1 MLATLGRVVARTK
14 VSGMASKPDF
24 TNVKIFVPV
33 GSLGTGVRAAEVSA
47 ALERG
52 MDVIATDAG
61 STDSG
66 AAYLATGTSKN
77 ARRAVKADLLLLMA
91 AQQKIKVPLIVGTAG
106 QAGGDLNV
114 DWTIDVVREIAH
126 DQGYRPK
133 IAVLY
138 SEQSAATIKAKNA
151 AGKVRPLPPLGPL
164 RDETIDECRHIV
176 ALMGPEPY
184 VAALEAGADIIIGG
198 RSTDTAVL
206 ASFPLWKGAP
216 IGPSWHAG
224 KTGECGSQCTA
235 NTNLGSGVLLTIDK
249 DGFEV
254 EPLHPENRCTV
265 HSVSAHMLYEN
276 SNPFRLIEP
285 GGVLDVSAAKYEQVT
300 DTKVR
305 VTGSTWHPQPYTMKL
320 EGASGGQYQTIMI
333 VGIADPLVLSNLDLF
348 HNKMHRALVS
358 RVRRTIGEAAGKFDI
373 SLRIYGWNAVSGR
386 PVPKDAP
393 PPREV
398 GVMCVITAETQ
409 DLATQM
415 AKACNPYFFHM
426 PLFDGLEMP
435 SYGFPFT
442 PADIARGQVFE
453 FKLNHV
459 VEVDNPLEL
468 VRVKWID
475 LSGELSD

>member
-1 MLATLGRVVARTK
+1 MVK
-14 VSGMASKPDF
+14 V
-24 TNVKIFVPV
+24 FVPV
-33 GSLGTGVRAAEVSA
+33 GQLGAGVRASEVNA
-47 ALERG
+47 AIEHG

-77 ARRAVKADLLLLMA
+77 NRAAVKADLQLLMA
-91 AQQKIKVPLIVGTAG
+91 AQQKTKVPLIVGTAG

-114 DWTIDVVREIAH
+114 DWTVDILLEIVRDH
-126 DQGYRPK
+126 GYRPK
-133 IAVLY
+133 VAVLY

-151 AGKVRPLPPLGPL
+151 AGKVKPLPPLGPL
-164 RDETIDECRHIV
+164 TDETIDECRHIV

-184 VAALEAGADIIIGG
+184 IAALDGGADIIIGG

-216 IGPSWHAG
+216 IAPSWHAS
-224 KTGECGSQCTA
+224 KTAECGSLCTA
-235 NTNLGSGVLLTIDK
+235 NTSLGSGVFLTIDK

-254 EPLHPENRCTV
+254 EPLHPSNRCTV

-276 SNPFRLIEP
+276 SNPFRLTEP

-305 VTGSTWHPQPYTMKL
+305 VRGSTWHPQPYTMKI

-333 VGIADPLVLSNLDLF
+333 IGIADPQVLSNLDIF
-348 HNKMHRALVS
+348 HDRMHHALVR
-358 RVRRTIGEAAGKFDI
+358 RVQRTIGEAAGKFDI

-398 GVMCVITAETQ
+398 GVMCVITADTQ
-409 DLATQM
+409 DLANQM

-426 PLFDGLEMP
+426 PLFDGVETP

-442 PADIARGQVFE
+442 PAEIPRGQVFE

-459 VEVDNPLEL
+459 VELDDPMEL
-468 VRVKWID
+468 VRTTWID
-475 LSGELSD
+475 LSGQVPAQAAKRADRA

>member
-1 MLATLGRVVARTK
+1 
-14 VSGMASKPDF
+14 MANKPDF
-24 TNVKIFVPV
+24 TKVKVFVPV
-33 GSLGTGVRAAEVSA
+33 GQLGAGVRAAEVDA
-47 ALERG
+47 AIERG
-52 MDVIATDAG
+52 MDVMAMDAG

-77 ARRAVKADLLLLMA
+77 NRGAVKADLLLLMA
-91 AQQKIKVPLIVGTAG
+91 AQQKTGVPLIIGSAG

-114 DWTIDVVREIAH
+114 DWTVDIVQEIAH
-126 DQGYRPK
+126 EQGYRPK
-133 IAVLY
+133 IAILY

-151 AGKVRPLPPLGPL
+151 EGKVRPLPPLGAL
-164 RDETIDECRHIV
+164 TDQTIDECRHIV

-184 VAALEAGADIIIGG
+184 IAALEGGADIIIGG

-216 IGPSWHAG
+216 IGPTWHAG

-235 NTNLGSGVLLTIDK
+235 NTLLGSGVFLTIDK

-254 EPLHPENRCTV
+254 EPLIPANRCTV

-276 SNPFRLIEP
+276 SNPLRLTEP
-285 GGVLDVSAAKYEQVT
+285 GGVLDVSASKYEQIT
-300 DTKVR
+300 DARVR
-305 VTGSTWHPQPYTMKL
+305 VTGSTWNPQPYTMKL
-320 EGASGGQYQTIMI
+320 EGAAGGQYQTIMI
-333 VGIADPLVLSNLDLF
+333 IGIADPQVLSNLDLF
-348 HNKMHRALVS
+348 HDRMHHALVG
-358 RVRRTIGEAAGKFDI
+358 RVQRTMGEAAGKFDI

-386 PVPKDAP
+386 PVPEDAP

-426 PLFDGLEMP
+426 PLFDGVEMP

-459 VEVDNPLEL
+459 VELDDPLEL
-468 VRVKWID
+468 VRVKWVD
-475 LSGELSD
+475 LSGEVTKEVAHA

>member
-1 MLATLGRVVARTK
+1 
-14 VSGMASKPDF
+14 MASRPDF

-77 ARRAVKADLLLLMA
+77 ARSAVKADLLLLMA

-164 RDETIDECRHIV
+164 LDETIDECRHIV

-198 RSTDTAVL
+198 RSSDTAVL

-235 NTNLGSGVLLTIDK
+235 NTNLGSGVFLTIDK

-358 RVRRTIGEAAGKFDI
+358 RVRRTIGEAAGEFDI

-468 VRVKWID
+468 VRTKWVD
-475 LSGELSD
+475 LSGES

>member
-1 MLATLGRVVARTK
+1 
-14 VSGMASKPDF
+14 MANKPDF
-24 TNVKIFVPV
+24 TKVKVFVPV
-33 GSLGTGVRAAEVSA
+33 GQLGAGVRASEVEA
-47 ALERG
+47 AIDRG
-52 MDVIATDAG
+52 MNVMAMDAG

-77 ARRAVKADLLLLMA
+77 SRDAVKADLRLLMA
-91 AQQKIKVPLIVGTAG
+91 AQQKTKVPLIVGSAG

-114 DWTIDVVREIAH
+114 DWTVDIVQEIAREH
-126 DQGYRPK
+126 SYRPK

-138 SEQSAATIKAKNA
+138 SEQSAATIKAKSA
-151 AGKVRPLPPLGPL
+151 EGKVRPLPPLGPL
-164 RDETIDECRHIV
+164 ADRTIDECRHIV
-176 ALMGPEPY
+176 ALMGVEPY
-184 VAALEAGADIIIGG
+184 IAALEGGVDIIIGG

-224 KTGECGSQCTA
+224 KTGECGSLCTA
-235 NTNLGSGVLLTIDK
+235 NTNLGSGVFLTIDK

-254 EPLHPENRCTV
+254 EPLISANRCTV

-276 SNPFRLIEP
+276 SNPFRLTEP
-285 GGVLDVSAAKYEQVT
+285 GGVLDVSVAEYAQLTE
-300 DTKVR
+300 TKVR
-305 VTGSTWHPQPYTMKL
+305 VTGSKWHPQPFTMKL
-320 EGASGGQYQTIMI
+320 EGAAGGQHQTIMI
-333 VGIADPLVLSNLDLF
+333 VGIADPQVLSNLDLL
-348 HNKMHRALVS
+348 HDRMHHALVG
-358 RVRRTIGEAAGKFDI
+358 RVQRTMGEAAGKFDI

-386 PVPKDAP
+386 PVPKDTP

-426 PLFDGLEMP
+426 PLFDGIELP

-459 VEVDNPLEL
+459 VELDDPLEL
-468 VRVKWID
+468 VRLKWID
-475 LSGELSD
+475 LSGEVAKESAHA

>member
-1 MLATLGRVVARTK
+1 MRGKSDFKTVRV
-14 VSGMASKPDF
+14 
-24 TNVKIFVPV
+24 FVP
-33 GSLGTGVRAAEVSA
+33 GGQLGAGVRAEEVDV
-47 ALERG
+47 ALARG
-52 MDVIATDAG
+52 MDVMAMDAG

-66 AAYLATGTSKN
+66 AAYLATGGSKN
-77 ARRAVKADLLLLMA
+77 SRDAVKADLLLLMA
-91 AQQKIKVPLIVGTAG
+91 AQHKAKVPLIIGTAG

-114 DWTIDVVREIAH
+114 DWTMEIVLEIARER
-126 DQGYRPK
+126 GYRPK

-138 SEQSAATIKAKNA
+138 SEQSPETIKARNA
-151 AGKVRPLPPLGPL
+151 QGRVKPLPPLGAL
-164 RDETIDECRHIV
+164 SDETIDGCRHIV
-176 ALMGPEPY
+176 ALIGPEPY
-184 VAALEAGADIIIGG
+184 MAALEAGADIIVGG

-206 ASFPLWKGAP
+206 ACYPLWKGAP

-224 KTGECGSQCTA
+224 KTGECGCQCTA
-235 NTNLGSGVLLTIDK
+235 NVNLGNGVFLTIDQ

-254 EPLHPENRCTV
+254 EPLLPANRCTV

-276 SNPFRLIEP
+276 SNPFRLTEP
-285 GGVLDVSAAKYEQVT
+285 GGVLDVTAARYEQVSE
-300 DTKVR
+300 TKVR
-305 VTGSTWHPQPYTMKL
+305 VTGSVWDPRPYTMKL
-320 EGASGGQYQTIMI
+320 EGASGGQYQTIMMI
-333 VGIADPLVLSNLDLF
+333 GITDPLVLANLDLF
-348 HNKMHRALVS
+348 HDKMRHALTR
-358 RVRRTIGEAAGKFDI
+358 RVERTIGEAAGKFDI

-398 GVMCVITAETQ
+398 GVMCVITADTQ

-426 PLFDGLEMP
+426 PLFDNVELP

-459 VEVDNPLEL
+459 VEVDDPLEL
-468 VRVKWID
+468 VRTTWVD
-475 LSGELSD
+475 LSTETAREPAHA

>member
-1 MLATLGRVVARTK
+1 
-14 VSGMASKPDF
+14 MASKQDF
-24 TNVKIFVPV
+24 TKVKVFVPV
-33 GSLGTGVRAAEVSA
+33 GQLGAGVRPAEVDA

-52 MDVIATDAG
+52 MDVMAMDAG

-77 ARRAVKADLLLLMA
+77 SRDAVKADLLLLMA
-91 AQQKIKVPLIVGTAG
+91 AQHKTKVPLIIGSAG

-114 DWTIDVVREIAH
+114 DWTVDIVQEIARDH
-126 DQGYRPK
+126 GYRPN

-138 SEQSAATIKAKNA
+138 SEQSAAMIKAKNA
-151 AGKVRPLPPLGPL
+151 AGKVRPLPPLGRL
-164 RDETIDECRHIV
+164 ADATIDECRHIV

-184 VAALEAGADIIIGG
+184 IAALEGGADIIIGG

-224 KTGECGSQCTA
+224 KTAECGIQCTA
-235 NTNLGSGVLLTIDK
+235 NAILGSGVFLTIDK

-254 EPLHPENRCTV
+254 EPLQPANRCTV

-285 GGVLDVSAAKYEQVT
+285 GGVLDVSAAKYEQIT
-300 DTKVR
+300 DTRVR
-305 VTGSTWHPQPYTMKL
+305 VTGSVWNPQPYTMKL
-320 EGASGGQYQTIMI
+320 EGAAGGQYQTIMI
-333 VGIADPLVLSNLDLF
+333 VGIADPQVLNNLDLF
-348 HNKMHRALVS
+348 HDRMHHALVG
-358 RVRRTIGEAAGKFDI
+358 RVQRTIGDAAGKFDI

-415 AKACNPYFFHM
+415 AKACNPYFFHL
-426 PLFDGLEMP
+426 PLFDEVELP

-459 VEVDNPLEL
+459 VELDDPLEL
-468 VRVKWID
+468 VRTKWID
-475 LSGELSD
+475 LSGGVTKEAANA

>member
-1 MLATLGRVVARTK
+1 
-14 VSGMASKPDF
+14 MASQAEF
-24 TNVKIFVPV
+24 TRARVFVPV
-33 GSLGTGVRAAEVSA
+33 GSLGAGVRAGEVEA
-47 ALERG
+47 ALTRG
-52 MDVIATDAG
+52 MDVMAMDAG

-77 ARRAVKADLLLLMA
+77 NRGAVAADLRLLMA
-91 AQQKIKVPLIVGTAG
+91 AQAKAKVPIVIGTAG

-114 DWTIDVVREIAH
+114 DWTLDIILEIARTE
-126 DQGYRPK
+126 GYQPK

-138 SEQSAATIKAKNA
+138 SEQSAETIKAKNA
-151 AGKVRPLPPLGPL
+151 AGKVKPLPPLGPL
-164 RDETIDECRHIV
+164 ADDTIDDCRHIV
-176 ALMGPEPY
+176 ALMGPEPFI
-184 VAALEAGADIIIGG
+184 AALEAGADIIIGG

-206 ASFPLWKGAP
+206 ASYPLWKGAP
-216 IGPSWHAG
+216 AGASWHAG

-235 NTNLGSGVLLTIDK
+235 NTNLGSGVFLTLDA

-254 EPLHPENRCTV
+254 EPLDERNHCSV

-276 SNPFRLIEP
+276 SNPFRLTEP
-285 GGVLDVSAAKYEQVT
+285 GGVLDVTAAEYQQVT
-300 DTKVR
+300 ASKVR
-305 VTGSTWHPQPYTMKL
+305 VTGSVWEPRPYTMKL
-320 EGASGGQYQTIMI
+320 EGASGGRYQTIMMI
-333 VGIADPLVLSNLDLF
+333 GIADPVVLANLDLF
-348 HNKMHRALVS
+348 HDKMHHSLVR
-358 RVRRTIGEAAGKFDI
+358 RVQRTIGEAAGDFDI

-386 PVPKDAP
+386 PVPEDTA

-426 PLFDGLEMP
+426 PLFDGIEMP

-453 FKLNHV
+453 FRLNHV
-459 VEVDNPLEL
+459 VEVDDPLEL
-468 VRVKWID
+468 VRTRWVD
-475 LSGELSD
+475 LTSDATKEAEHA

>member
-1 MLATLGRVVARTK
+1 
-14 VSGMASKPDF
+14 MASKADF
-24 TNVKIFVPV
+24 TNVKVFVPV
-33 GSLGTGVRAAEVSA
+33 GQLGAGVRASEVTA
-47 ALERG
+47 AIDRD
-52 MDVIATDAG
+52 MDVIAMDAG

-77 ARRAVKADLLLLMA
+77 SRSAVRADLMLLMA
-91 AQQKIKVPLIVGTAG
+91 AQQKARVPLIVGTAG

-114 DWTIDVVREIAH
+114 DWTVDIVLEIAH
-126 DQGYRPK
+126 GQGYRPK

-151 AGKVRPLPPLGPL
+151 EGKVRPLPPLGPL
-164 RDETIDECRHIV
+164 ADETIDECRHIV

-184 VAALEAGADIIIGG
+184 IAALESGADIIIGG

-216 IGPSWHAG
+216 PGPSWHAS
-224 KTGECGSQCTA
+224 KTAECGSLCTA
-235 NTNLGSGVLLTIDK
+235 NTNLGSGVFLTIDRH
-249 DGFEV
+249 GFEV
-254 EPLHPENRCTV
+254 EPLLSANRCSV

-285 GGVLDVSAAKYEQVT
+285 GGVLDVSASKYEQIT

-305 VTGSTWHPQPYTMKL
+305 VTGSTWHTQPYTMKL
-320 EGASGGQYQTIMI
+320 EGAAGGQYQTIMI
-333 VGIADPLVLSNLDLF
+333 VGIADPQVLSNLDLF
-348 HNKMHRALVS
+348 HDKMHHALVG
-358 RVRRTIGEAAGKFDI
+358 RVQRTIGEAAGKFDI

-386 PVPKDAP
+386 PVPEDAP

-398 GVMCVITAETQ
+398 GVMCVITAATQ
-409 DLATQM
+409 ELATQM

-426 PLFDGLEMP
+426 PLFDGVELP

-459 VEVDNPLEL
+459 VELDDPLEL
-468 VRVKWID
+468 VRTKWLD
-475 LSGELSD
+475 LSREAAKEAARA